1 MSNPGFPM
9 MPAMSSPRRRLK
21 PIRMKT
27 TVPIQK
33 SIRFFIRI
41 LPAFFALV
49 KPVSTIANP
58 ACIQNT
64 SAGPVRNQTPN
75 TSPFKTLKISSVI
88 IVPPRFPEGNAHP
101 RLRGLLSAGAE
112 EHFLLILW
120 YKKTM
125 PGIFCVSKPHCI
137 VSGGSQTIRFAREP
151 KYVYPTACEIE
162 LGCRIKKGAATF
174 CRSTFA
180 MLAV

>member
-1 MSNPGFPM
+1 
-9 MPAMSSPRRRLK
+9 MPAMSSPSRRLK

-64 SAGPVRNQTPN
+64 SAAPIRNQTPN

-120 YKKTM
+120 YKKTT
-125 PGIFCVSKPHCI
+125 PGISSFRSPIASFQVDLRQSGLPKTRSMFIRPHAKLSWN
-137 VSGGSQTIRFAREP
+137 VG
-151 KYVYPTACEIE
+151 
-162 LGCRIKKGAATF
+162 
-174 CRSTFA
+174 
-180 MLAV
+180 

>member
-1 MSNPGFPM
+1 M
-9 MPAMSSPRRRLK
+9 MPAMSSPSRRLK

-64 SAGPVRNQTPN
+64 SAAPIRNQTPN

-120 YKKTM
+120 YKKTT
-125 PGIFCVSKPHCI
+125 PGISSFRSPIASFQVDVRQSGLPEIRNMFIRPHAKSSW
-137 VSGGSQTIRFAREP
+137 VVG
-151 KYVYPTACEIE
+151 
-162 LGCRIKKGAATF
+162 
-174 CRSTFA
+174 
-180 MLAV
+180 

>member
-1 MSNPGFPM
+1 M
-9 MPAMSSPRRRLK
+9 MPTMSSPSRRLK

-64 SAGPVRNQTPN
+64 SAAPIRNQTPN

-120 YKKTM
+120 YKKTT
-125 PGIFCVSKPHCI
+125 PGISSFRSPIASFQVDVRQSGLPEIRNMFIRPHAKSSW
-137 VSGGSQTIRFAREP
+137 VVG
-151 KYVYPTACEIE
+151 
-162 LGCRIKKGAATF
+162 
-174 CRSTFA
+174 
-180 MLAV
+180 

>member
-1 MSNPGFPM
+1 M
-9 MPAMSSPRRRLK
+9 MPAMSSPSRRLK

-64 SAGPVRNQTPN
+64 SAAPIRNQTPN

-88 IVPPRFPEGNAHP
+88 IVPPRFPGGEMPTHACVGCSLQEQRNISSSYCGIKKRRQGFLPFEAPLHRFRWISDNPVCP
-101 RLRGLLSAGAE
+101 RSGICLSDRMRNRVGLSD
-112 EHFLLILW
+112 
-120 YKKTM
+120 
-125 PGIFCVSKPHCI
+125 
-137 VSGGSQTIRFAREP
+137 
-151 KYVYPTACEIE
+151 
-162 LGCRIKKGAATF
+162 KKGAATF

>member
-1 MSNPGFPM
+1 MI
-9 MPAMSSPRRRLK
+9 PAMSSPSRRLK

-64 SAGPVRNQTPN
+64 SAAPIRNQTPN

-88 IVPPRFPEGNAHP
+88 IVPPRFPEENAHP

-120 YKKTM
+120 YKKTT
-125 PGIFCVSKPHCI
+125 PGISSFRSPIASFQVDVRQSGLPEIRNMFIRPHAKSSW
-137 VSGGSQTIRFAREP
+137 VVG
-151 KYVYPTACEIE
+151 
-162 LGCRIKKGAATF
+162 
-174 CRSTFA
+174 
-180 MLAV
+180 

>member
-1 MSNPGFPM
+1 M
-9 MPAMSSPRRRLK
+9 MPAMSSPSRRLK

-64 SAGPVRNQTPN
+64 SAAPIRNQTPN

-120 YKKTM
+120 YKKTT
-125 PGIFCVSKPHCI
+125 PGISSFRSPIASFQVDLRQSGLPEIQNMFIRPHAKSSW
-137 VSGGSQTIRFAREP
+137 VVG
-151 KYVYPTACEIE
+151 
-162 LGCRIKKGAATF
+162 
-174 CRSTFA
+174 
-180 MLAV
+180 

>member
-1 MSNPGFPM
+1 M
-9 MPAMSSPRRRLK
+9 MPAMSSPSRRLK

-64 SAGPVRNQTPN
+64 SAAPIRNQTPN

-120 YKKTM
+120 YKKTT
-125 PGIFCVSKPHCI
+125 PGISSFRSPSASFQVDVRQSGLPEIRNMFIRPHAKSSW
-137 VSGGSQTIRFAREP
+137 VVG
-151 KYVYPTACEIE
+151 
-162 LGCRIKKGAATF
+162 
-174 CRSTFA
+174 
-180 MLAV
+180 

>member
-1 MSNPGFPM
+1 
-9 MPAMSSPRRRLK
+9 MPAMSSPSRRLK

-64 SAGPVRNQTPN
+64 SAAPIRNQTPN

-125 PGIFCVSKPHCI
+125 PGISSFRSPIASFQVDLRQ
-137 VSGGSQTIRFAREP
+137 SGLPEIRSMF
-151 KYVYPTACEIE
+151 I
-162 LGCRIKKGAATF
+162 
-174 CRSTFA
+174 RSHA
-180 MLAV
+180 KLSWSVG

>member
-1 MSNPGFPM
+1 M
-9 MPAMSSPRRRLK
+9 MPAMSSPSRRLK

-64 SAGPVRNQTPN
+64 SAAPIRNQTPN

-120 YKKTM
+120 YKKTT
-125 PGIFCVSKPHCI
+125 PGISSFRSPIASFQVDLRQSGLPEIRNMFIRPHAKSSW
-137 VSGGSQTIRFAREP
+137 VVG
-151 KYVYPTACEIE
+151 
-162 LGCRIKKGAATF
+162 
-174 CRSTFA
+174 
-180 MLAV
+180 

>member
-1 MSNPGFPM
+1 M
-9 MPAMSSPRRRLK
+9 MPAMSSPSRRLK

-64 SAGPVRNQTPN
+64 SAAPIRNQTPN

-88 IVPPRFPEGNAHP
+88 IVPPRFPEEMPTHACVGCSLQEQRNISSSYCGIKNDA
-101 RLRGLLSAGAE
+101 RDF
-112 EHFLLILW
+112 FL
-120 YKKTM
+120 
-125 PGIFCVSKPHCI
+125 SKPHCI
-137 VSGGSQTIRFAREP
+137 VSGGCQTIRFARDP
-151 KYVYPTACEIE
+151 NMFIRPHAKSSWVV
-162 LGCRIKKGAATF
+162 G
-174 CRSTFA
+174 
-180 MLAV
+180 

>member
-1 MSNPGFPM
+1 
-9 MPAMSSPRRRLK
+9 
-21 PIRMKT
+21 MKT

-64 SAGPVRNQTPN
+64 SAAPIRNQTPN

-120 YKKTM
+120 YKKTT
-125 PGIFCVSKPHCI
+125 PGISSFRSPIASFQVDVRQSGLPEIRNMFIRPHAKSSW
-137 VSGGSQTIRFAREP
+137 VVG
-151 KYVYPTACEIE
+151 
-162 LGCRIKKGAATF
+162 
-174 CRSTFA
+174 
-180 MLAV
+180 

>member
-1 MSNPGFPM
+1 M

-64 SAGPVRNQTPN
+64 SAAPIRNQTPN

-120 YKKTM
+120 YKKTT
-125 PGIFCVSKPHCI
+125 PGISSFRSPIASFQVDVRQSGLPEIRNMFIRPHAKSSW
-137 VSGGSQTIRFAREP
+137 VVG
-151 KYVYPTACEIE
+151 
-162 LGCRIKKGAATF
+162 
-174 CRSTFA
+174 
-180 MLAV
+180 

>member
-1 MSNPGFPM
+1 
-9 MPAMSSPRRRLK
+9 MSSPSRRLK

-64 SAGPVRNQTPN
+64 SAAPIRNQTPN

-120 YKKTM
+120 YKKTT
-125 PGIFCVSKPHCI
+125 PGISSFRSPIASFQVDVRQSGLPEIRNMFIRPHAKSSW
-137 VSGGSQTIRFAREP
+137 VVG
-151 KYVYPTACEIE
+151 
-162 LGCRIKKGAATF
+162 
-174 CRSTFA
+174 
-180 MLAV
+180 